1 MKSISSELAPRFF
14 PVIQK
19 VFNAPS
25 LFFRTNIE
33 PILRRMKKTFEDEF
47 LRELVIPLT
56 VVCLVLSIFCSVLWT
71 KGMGNRSVSFVST
84 AYAGKP
90 EVMKIPRRQFGKPHT
105 KTKSDIK
112 PEIVSAISSL
122 IALLVFAS
130 LLLVMFWGKSG
141 KSFGVILVSLSAICA
156 LATTAGQV
164 AAVFRPNMTAVFLS
178 IVLAAVGLS
187 VYFMKRWIDSS
198 MTDKVSLALLG
209 EFLLV
214 YLVSFTASLPY
225 L

>member
-25 LFFRTNIE
+25 LFFRTNVE

-47 LRELVIPLT
+47 LRELVVPLT
-56 VVCLVLSIFCSVLWT
+56 VVCLVLSVFCSVLWT

-90 EVMKIPRRQFGKPHT
+90 EVMKISPRRHGKLRVT
-105 KTKSDIK
+105 TTAGMK
-112 PEIVSAISSL
+112 PKIEEAIFSL
-122 IALLVFAS
+122 IALLFFVAS
-130 LLLVMFWGKSG
+130 LLRMFWGKKKIAS
-141 KSFGVILVSLSAICA
+141 GVILVSLSAIGA
-156 LATTAGQV
+156 LAITGGQV
-164 AAVFRPNMTAVFLS
+164 TAILYPKWTALFLL
-178 IVLAAVGLS
+178 IVLLS
-187 VYFMKRWIDSS
+187 FGRMAYLMNRLIDSS
-198 MTDKVSLALLG
+198 DMNRVSLALLG